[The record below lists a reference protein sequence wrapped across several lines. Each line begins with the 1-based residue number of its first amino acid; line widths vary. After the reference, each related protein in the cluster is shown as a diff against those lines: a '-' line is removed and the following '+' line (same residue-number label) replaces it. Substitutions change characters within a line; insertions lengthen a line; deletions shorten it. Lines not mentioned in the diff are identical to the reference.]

1 MKCFPSQQ
9 RQREHMIATIWLH
22 HTSWKVWKSLNVLS
36 CWTHHP
42 TPLRHLLFFSFKR
55 CITVKS
61 SCCSARSNNESSVTW
76 SLETRGQSAGSQ
88 YAICM
93 QGPLRRVHMRIT
105 MMCVA
110 FQGSDRKK
118 YATRSHNRF
127 MTYVWSNQCLC
138 FYHIWVLVEKMRQ
151 NECKQSWALMT
162 ITINSNKCFLTKTWF
177 CFFFLSQH
185 ACVTQTN
192 RSQTSCAKWPQT
204 LPVVFHSMSMSSF
217 LG

>member
-1 MKCFPSQQ
+1 MKTQDEVFSITTKTKRTYDCNNLAASHF
-9 RQREHMIATIWLH
+9 M
-22 HTSWKVWKSLNVLS
+22 KSLKKFE
-36 CWTHHP
+36 CWTLHP

-138 FYHIWVLVEKMRQ
+138 FYHIWVLVKKMRQ
-151 NECKQSWALMT
+151 N
-162 ITINSNKCFLTKTWF
+162 
-177 CFFFLSQH
+177 
-185 ACVTQTN
+185 
-192 RSQTSCAKWPQT
+192 
-204 LPVVFHSMSMSSF
+204 
-217 LG
+217 